1 MKVHLV
7 DGTWE
12 LFRAYFGAPSRIAA
26 DGREVG
32 ATCGMLRS
40 LLALL
45 RDDSV
50 THLAVAF
57 DHVVESFRNE
67 LYDGYKTGE
76 GIEPELYAQFT
87 LAEQAAAALGLTVWP
102 MVQFE
107 ADDALASGAARFA
120 EESSV
125 EQVVLCTPDKDLTQ
139 CVRGQRVVCFD
150 RLRERLRDEA
160 EVVAQFGV
168 PPLTIPDYLA
178 LVGDSADGIPGVPR
192 WGAKSSATVLAR
204 YGHLEQIPD
213 DEASWDV
220 KVRGATGLARSL
232 REHRSDAELFKTL
245 TTLRTDVPL
254 DESLGDLA
262 WRGARRALLEPLCEQ
277 LDEPNLASRVPRWQ
291 D

>member
-12 LFRAYFGAPSRIAA
+12 LFRAYFGAPSRVGA

-32 ATCGMLRS
+32 ATSGLLRS

-76 GIEPELYAQFT
+76 GIEPELYAQFA

-139 CVRGQRVVCFD
+139 CVRGRQVVCFD

-160 EVVAQFGV
+160 DVRAQFGV
-168 PPLTIPDYLA
+168 PPGSIPDYLA

-213 DEASWDV
+213 DETSWDV
-220 KVRGATGLARSL
+220 KVRGAAGLAASL
-232 REHRSDAELFKTL
+232 REHRADAELFKTL

-254 DESLGDLA
+254 GESLRDLA

-277 LDEPNLASRVPRWQ
+277 LGEANLPGRVRRWQ